1 MYSLSDYLKG
11 KKAEEEFSK
20 LFNDVSVATKEEDI
34 HEHWDVKIED
44 IGLKVDV
51 KSIKKENRYDILP
64 NENFHWVEVK
74 NVLGKLGWLYGE
86 ADVFAFELENYWLII
101 EKIPLQNFIAEKCKG
116 KKIGNKK
123 DPYLLYRR
131 EGRKDVVV
139 KVKTIDLMYLTNLY
153 GKIIK
158 K

>member
-1 MYSLSDYLKG
+1 MISDFFRG
-11 KKAEEEFSK
+11 KKAESEFAK
-20 LFNDVSVATKEEDI
+20 LFENVSIATKEQDI
-34 HEHWDVKIED
+34 HEHWDLKID
-44 IGLKVDV
+44 DLNLKVDV

-74 NVLGKLGWLYGE
+74 NVLGKLGWLYGG

-101 EKIPLQNFIAEKCKG
+101 DKKSLQEFISEKCKG
-116 KKIGNKK
+116 KEIGNKK

-139 KVKTIDLMYLTNLY
+139 KVKTIDLMYLVTIN